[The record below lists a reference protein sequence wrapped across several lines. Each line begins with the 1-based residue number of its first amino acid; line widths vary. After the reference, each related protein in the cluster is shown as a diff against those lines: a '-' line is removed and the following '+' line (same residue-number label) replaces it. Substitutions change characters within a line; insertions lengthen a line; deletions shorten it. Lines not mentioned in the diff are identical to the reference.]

1 MNRERLKYRK
11 FLREMA
17 MLAGG
22 IGFVLVMFDWLLWRL
37 IFPTGA
43 WWLRIA
49 GDVAGAA
56 LVWASIKIAAHAR
69 TLGRRGRDNAS
80 DR

>member
-22 IGFVLVMFDWLLWRL
+22 TGFVLVMFDWLLWRL
-37 IFPTGA
+37 TFPTGP

-49 GDVAGAA
+49 
-56 LVWASIKIAAHAR
+56 
-69 TLGRRGRDNAS
+69 
-80 DR
+80 